1 MNRSP
6 ITVIV
11 AVLIIAASMALLF
24 RAGITVQS
32 GTIILAAF
40 KGLFTEKK

>member
-11 AVLIIAASMALLF
+11 AVLIIAASMAF
-24 RAGITVQS
+24 FS
-32 GTIILAAF
+32 GGTSF
-40 KGLFTEKK
+40 HRR